1 MIITITLNPA
11 IDRTLRIEQPLQVN
25 TLNRASST
33 SVEPGGKGINVSR
46 AVKALGG
53 KSVALGFSAGSNGRA
68 MKDALTSMD
77 IHHDFVDV
85 PGNTRVNFL
94 IIDQDGN
101 HTEINEPGFKILD
114 SDFLRFLERV
124 DQYLDD
130 ENIFVI
136 SGSVPPFFPMANFAK
151 IMKKIKQA
159 GCRLIVDEAGELLEE
174 ALKFEPDLVKPN
186 VLELAEAVGDE
197 PTTDPNLLVVRA
209 RKLLDKGAKAVCV
222 SMGEEGA
229 LFVSKHTPEALYI
242 NCNPKIPSE
251 GAVGTGDAMV
261 GAIANAIDKKLSFLE
276 MAKFT
281 VATGRACARL
291 AGTEMATLKKVYE
304 VYETLLVYTV

>member
-11 IDRTLRIEQPLQVN
+11 MDRTLRIEQPLQVN
-25 TLNRASST
+25 KLNRASST

-85 PGNTRVNFL
+85 PGNTRVNL
-94 IIDQDGN
+94 QIIDQDGN
-101 HTEINEPGFKILD
+101 HTEVNEPGFKISD

-124 DQYLDD
+124 EQYLDD
-130 ENIFVI
+130 KNIFVI
-136 SGSVPPFFPMANFAK
+136 SGSVPPFFPMTNFTK
-151 IMKKIKQA
+151 LIKTIKKA
-159 GCRLIVDEAGELLEE
+159 GCRLIVDAADELLEE
-174 ALKFEPDLVKPN
+174 ALKFEPEFVKPN
-186 VLELAEAVGDE
+186 IFELARAVGDE
-197 PTTDPNLLVVRA
+197 PTTDPDVLVHSV
-209 RKLLDKGAKAVCV
+209 RKLLDKGAQAVCV
-222 SMGEEGA
+222 SMSQEGA
-229 LFVSKHTPEALYI
+229 LFVSKHEPEVLYV
-242 NCNPKIPSE
+242 NCNPKIYDE

-261 GAIANAIDKKLSFLE
+261 GAIANAMDKKLSFVE

-291 AGTEMATLKKVYE
+291 TGTEMATLKRVYE
-304 VYETLLVYTV
+304 VYESLLVYTV

>member
-11 IDRTLRIEQPLQVN
+11 MDRTLRIEHPLQPN
-25 TLNRASST
+25 KLNRAAST

-53 KSVALGFSAGSNGRA
+53 ESVALGFSAGSNGRA
-68 MKDALTSMD
+68 MKDALTSVD

-85 PGNTRVNFL
+85 PGNTRVNVQ
-94 IIDQDGN
+94 IIDLDGN
-101 HTEINEPGFKILD
+101 HTEINEPGFKISD
-114 SDFLRFLERV
+114 GDFLRFLERV
-124 DQYLDD
+124 EHYLDNN
-130 ENIFVI
+130 NIFVI
-136 SGSVPPFFPMANFAK
+136 SGSVPPGFPLVNFIELIK
-151 IMKKIKQA
+151 TIKKA
-159 GCRLIVDEAGELLEE
+159 GCRLIVDEAGDLMRE
-174 ALKFEPDLVKPN
+174 ALKFEPDFVKPN
-186 VLELAEAVGDE
+186 IFELADLVGDE
-197 PTTDPNLLVVRA
+197 PTADPDQVVHSA
-209 RKLLDKGAKAVCV
+209 RKLLDMGAQAVCV
-222 SMGEEGA
+222 SMGAEGA
-229 LFVSKHTPEALYI
+229 LFASKIEPEVLYV
-242 NCNPKIPSE
+242 NCNPKIYDE

-261 GAIANAIDKKLSFLE
+261 GAIANSLDKKLSFVD